1 MKTLI
6 ETHNLGKK
14 YNTERS
20 PGNMHGNL
28 GEAVLH
34 IFRKRS
40 AKQATPFWALQNC
53 CLKIESGESLGIV
66 GPNGSGKSTLL
77 KILARITPP
86 SEGHFILHGRVG
98 ALLEAG
104 TGFHHELSGRE
115 NIFLSGAMLGMS
127 YPEMQSQFDTIVA
140 FSGVESFIDMPIKKY
155 SSGMVLRLSFAVMT
169 HLATDVILLDETL
182 SLGDVDFQKKALQ
195 ALKKK
200 QESGAAVVLVTH
212 HAELLQHFCTRIIRL
227 EKGKVVQEKLVLE
240 SP

>member
-1 MKTLI
+1 MTTLI
-6 ETHNLGKK
+6 ETHNLGKR
-14 YNTERS
+14 YQRERS

-28 GEAVLH
+28 GEAVFQ
-34 IFRKRS
+34 IFK
-40 AKQATPFWALQNC
+40 KHPKKTPTPFWALQNC
-53 CLKIESGESLGIV
+53 CLNIQSGEGVGIV

-86 SEGHFILHGRVG
+86 SEGHLILHGRVG
-98 ALLEAG
+98 AMLEAG

-127 YPEMQSQFDTIVA
+127 YPEMHSQLDTIVSFA
-140 FSGVESFIDMPIKKY
+140 DIKPFIDMPIKTY

-182 SLGDVDFQKKALQ
+182 SLGDIDFQKKALH

-200 QESGAAVVLVTH
+200 QEAGAAVLLVTH
-212 HAELLQHFCTRIIRL
+212 HEELLRKFCTRIIRL
-227 EKGKVVQEKLVLE
+227 EKGKIVQEKSVL
-240 SP
+240 